1 MNYLAQM
8 LMQEVRPQSAVYT
21 PKSRRARPVIEHHA
35 GNEKK
40 KQKLAETIKPHLEGR
55 WLSVRELMPLLGRD
69 SESGVRESVHKLV
82 ERGLVIRRERKR
94 IGCAGRE
101 VIEYTWR

>member
-21 PKSRRARPVIEHHA
+21 PKSRRSKPVITHHM
-35 GNEKK
+35 GNERK
-40 KQKLAETIKPHLEGR
+40 KQKLAESLKPHLQGH
-55 WLSVRELMPLLGRD
+55 WLSVRELLPLLGR
-69 SESGVRESVHKLV
+69 SNESGVRESVQKLV
-82 ERGLVIRRERKR
+82 DRGLVLRRNRDR
-94 IGCAGRE
+94 MGSAGRE